1 VTDDQLISGRFAV
14 VGNPIEHSLSPRIH
28 AAFARQGRRQIDYR
42 AERVEVDNFES
53 WVSAFFNT
61 EGCGLNVT
69 LPFKTRAFDMAD
81 TVSERA
87 RLTGA
92 ANLLT
97 ANEAGGIHADNT
109 DGKGLLT
116 DVTANAGWTLEGARI
131 LMLGAGGAV
140 KGVIPS
146 LLDAGPAALVI
157 ANRTAER
164 AEALVAQW
172 AAQPIPVSGGGY
184 AQALGTPWDVIING
198 TSTGL
203 YDEMPALPS
212 ETLLAEGCRCY
223 DMAYGKCPTPF
234 MRWAADQGA
243 PEARDG
249 LGMLVEQA
257 AESFYLWLGEYPDTQ
272 PVIAHLRQHLAPFDQ
287 VLPSR

>member
-1 VTDDQLISGRFAV
+1 MTDDQMISGCFAV
-14 VGNPIEHSLSPRIH
+14 VGNPVEHSLSPRIH

-42 AERVEVDNFES
+42 AERVGVDDFED
-53 WVSAFFNT
+53 WVSAFFNA
-61 EGCGLNVT
+61 EGHGLNVT

-81 TVSERA
+81 TVSDRA

-92 ANLLT
+92 ANFLT
-97 ANEAGGIHADNT
+97 SNEAGGIHADNT
-109 DGKGLLT
+109 DGKGLLI
-116 DVTANAGWTLEGARI
+116 DVTANAGWILEGARI
-131 LMLGAGGAV
+131 LVLGAGGAV

-146 LLDAGPAALVI
+146 LLDASPAALVI

-164 AEALVAQW
+164 AEALVAEW

-184 AQALGTPWDVIING
+184 EQAAGAPWDVIING

-203 YDEMPALPS
+203 SNDMPALPS
-212 ETLLAEGCRCY
+212 ETVFAEGCCCY
-223 DMAYGKCPTPF
+223 DMAYGKGPTPF
-234 MRWAADQGA
+234 MRWAVEQGA
-243 PEARDG
+243 RDARDG

-272 PVIAHLRQHLAPFDQ
+272 PVIADLRQQ
-287 VLPSR
+287 

>member
-1 VTDDQLISGRFAV
+1 MTDELLISGRFAV

-28 AAFARQGRRQIDYR
+28 ATFARQGGQQIDYR
-42 AERVEVDNFES
+42 AERVEVDDFAS
-53 WVSAFFNT
+53 WVLAFFDN
-61 EGCGLNVT
+61 EGRGLNIT
-69 LPFKTRAFDMAD
+69 LPFKTHAFAVAD
-81 TVSERA
+81 TVSDRA

-92 ANLLT
+92 ANFLT
-97 ANEAGGIHADNT
+97 VNETGGILADNT

-131 LMLGAGGAV
+131 LVLGAGGAV

-157 ANRTAER
+157 ANRTAKR
-164 AEALVAQW
+164 AEVLAAEW
-172 AAQPIPVSGGGY
+172 AAQPIRVLGGGY
-184 AQALGTPWDVIING
+184 MQAAEMPWDVIING

-203 YDEMPALPS
+203 SDEMPALPK
-212 ETLLAEGCRCY
+212 ETVLAEGCCCY
-223 DMAYGKCPTPF
+223 DMAYGKRPTPF
-234 MRWAADQGA
+234 MSWAAEQGA
-243 PEARDG
+243 RDARDG

-272 PVIAHLRQHLAPFDQ
+272 PVIAELRQL
-287 VLPSR
+287 

>member
-1 VTDDQLISGRFAV
+1 MTDDQMISGCFAV
-14 VGNPIEHSLSPRIH
+14 VGNPVEHSLSPRIH

-42 AERVEVDNFES
+42 AERVGVDDFED
-53 WVSAFFNT
+53 WVSAFFNA
-61 EGCGLNVT
+61 EGYGLNVT

-81 TVSERA
+81 TVSDRA

-92 ANLLT
+92 ANFLT
-97 ANEAGGIHADNT
+97 SNEAGGIHADNT
-109 DGKGLLT
+109 DGKGLLI
-116 DVTANAGWTLEGARI
+116 DVTANAGWILEGARI
-131 LMLGAGGAV
+131 LVLGAGGAV

-146 LLDAGPAALVI
+146 LLDASPAALVI

-164 AEALVAQW
+164 AEALVAEW

-184 AQALGTPWDVIING
+184 EQAAGAPWDVIING

-203 YDEMPALPS
+203 SNDMPALPS
-212 ETLLAEGCRCY
+212 ETVFAEGCCCY
-223 DMAYGKCPTPF
+223 DMAYGKGPTPF
-234 MRWAADQGA
+234 MRWAVEQGA
-243 PEARDG
+243 RDARDG

-272 PVIAHLRQHLAPFDQ
+272 PVIADLRQQ
-287 VLPSR
+287 

>member
-1 VTDDQLISGRFAV
+1 MTDEQLISGRFAV
-14 VGNPIEHSLSPRIH
+14 VGNPVEHSLSPRIH

-42 AERVEVDNFES
+42 AERVEVDDFEG
-53 WVSAFFNT
+53 WVSAFFNA
-61 EGCGLNVT
+61 EGRGLNVT

-81 TVSERA
+81 TVSHRA

-92 ANLLT
+92 ANFLT

-109 DGKGLLT
+109 DGKGLLI
-116 DVTANAGWTLEGARI
+116 DVTANAGWILEGARI
-131 LMLGAGGAV
+131 LVLGAGGAV

-146 LLDAGPAALVI
+146 LLDASPAALVI

-164 AEALVAQW
+164 AEALVAEW

-184 AQALGTPWDVIING
+184 EQAAGAPWDVIING

-203 YDEMPALPS
+203 SNDMPVLPS
-212 ETLLAEGCRCY
+212 EMVLAEGCCCY
-223 DMAYGKCPTPF
+223 EMVYGKGPTPF
-234 MRWAADQGA
+234 MRWAVEQGA
-243 PEARDG
+243 RDARDG

-272 PVIAHLRQHLAPFDQ
+272 PVIADLRQQ
-287 VLPSR
+287 

>member
-1 VTDDQLISGRFAV
+1 MTDDLLISGRFAV

-28 AAFARQGRRQIDYR
+28 AAFALQGGRQINYR
-42 AERVEVDNFES
+42 AERVEVDDFES
-53 WVSAFFNT
+53 WVSAFFDT
-61 EGCGLNVT
+61 AGRGLNVT
-69 LPFKTRAFDMAD
+69 LPFKTRAFDVAD
-81 TVSERA
+81 TVSDRA

-92 ANLLT
+92 ANFLI
-97 ANEAGGIHADNT
+97 AREAGGIHADNT

-116 DVTANAGWTLEGARI
+116 DITANAGWTLEGARI
-131 LMLGAGGAV
+131 LVLGAGGAV

-146 LLDAGPAALVI
+146 LLEAGAAALVI

-164 AEALVAQW
+164 AEALAAEW

-184 AQALGTPWDVIING
+184 AQAVGMPWDVIING

-203 YDEMPALPS
+203 SDEMPALPNQ
-212 ETLLAEGCRCY
+212 TVLAEGCCCY
-223 DMAYGKCPTPF
+223 DMAYGKGPTPF
-234 MRWAADQGA
+234 MRWALEQGA
-243 PEARDG
+243 LDARDG

-272 PVIAHLRQHLAPFDQ
+272 PVIAGLRQL
-287 VLPSR
+287 

>member
-1 VTDDQLISGRFAV
+1 M

-28 AAFARQGRRQIDYR
+28 AAFARQGGQQIDYC
-42 AERVEVDNFES
+42 AERVEVDDFES
-53 WVSAFFNT
+53 WVSAFFDT
-61 EGCGLNVT
+61 EGRGLNVT
-69 LPFKTRAFDMAD
+69 LPFKTRACELAD
-81 TVSERA
+81 TVSDRA

-92 ANLLT
+92 ANFLT

-116 DVTANAGWTLEGARI
+116 DVTTNARWTLEGARI
-131 LMLGAGGAV
+131 LLLGAGGAV

-146 LLDAGPAALVI
+146 LLEAGPAALVI

-164 AEALVAQW
+164 AEALAAEW
-172 AAQPIPVSGGGY
+172 AARPIPVSGGGY
-184 AQALGTPWDVIING
+184 SLAVGTPWDVIING

-203 YDEMPALPS
+203 SDEMPALPND
-212 ETLLAEGCRCY
+212 TVLAEGCCCY
-223 DMAYGKCPTPF
+223 DMAYGKGPTPF
-234 MRWAADQGA
+234 MRWAVEQGA
-243 PEARDG
+243 SDARDG

-272 PVIAHLRQHLAPFDQ
+272 PVIADLRQL
-287 VLPSR
+287 

>member
-1 VTDDQLISGRFAV
+1 MTDDLLISGRFAV

-28 AAFARQGRRQIDYR
+28 AAFALQGGRQINYR
-42 AERVEVDNFES
+42 AERVEVDDFES
-53 WVSAFFNT
+53 WVSAFFDK
-61 EGCGLNVT
+61 EGRGLSVT
-69 LPFKTRAFDMAD
+69 LPFKTRAFDVAD
-81 TVSERA
+81 TVSDRA

-92 ANLLT
+92 ANFLI
-97 ANEAGGIHADNT
+97 AREAGGIHADNT

-116 DVTANAGWTLEGARI
+116 DITANAGWTLEGARI
-131 LMLGAGGAV
+131 LVLGAGGAV

-146 LLDAGPAALVI
+146 LLEAGAAALVI

-164 AEALVAQW
+164 AEALAAEW

-184 AQALGTPWDVIING
+184 AQAVGMPWDVIING

-203 YDEMPALPS
+203 SDEMPALPNQ
-212 ETLLAEGCRCY
+212 TVLAEGCCCY
-223 DMAYGKCPTPF
+223 DMAYGKGPTPF
-234 MRWAADQGA
+234 MRWALEQGA
-243 PEARDG
+243 LDARDG

-272 PVIAHLRQHLAPFDQ
+272 PVIAGLRQL
-287 VLPSR
+287 